1 MKKNSFV
8 VRRYDLINHI
18 IKNRNYKKYLEIGV
32 RNPNKGNFNKIIIE
46 NKTGVDPN
54 PIVEQNNIIK
64 STSDNFFKNT
74 EEKYDIIFIDG
85 LHLEEQVDKDII
97 NSLNHINENGII
109 LVHDCN
115 PITEFMQRENY
126 EVNGKFPSWNGT
138 VWRSIAKLRMNR
150 SDLKIKVVNTDSGV
164 GLIEKSENEQLFPNC
179 KNLNYDFLDSNRE
192 KLLNLIETD
201 LFFKTY

>member
-192 KLLNLIETD
+192 KLLNLIDTD